1 MFKLETKWLVIGLL
15 ILCLLGAV
23 GGYWHW
29 TTSQLDRYKAL
40 SEKQAQTINRQ
51 QNQITQLNADLEK
64 KEQQILIERETVKKQ
79 TALEQQE
86 RNVADEDIKVITKI
100 IYKDL
105 SGCAN
110 AALPDDVIK
119 RLRKSSN
126 PS

>member
-15 ILCLLGAV
+15 ILGLLGAV
-23 GGYWHW
+23 GSYWHW

-40 SEKQAQTINRQ
+40 SEKQAQTINLQ

-79 TALEQQE
+79 TALEKQE

-100 IYKDL
+100 IYKDR

-110 AALPDDVIK
+110 VALPDDVIK